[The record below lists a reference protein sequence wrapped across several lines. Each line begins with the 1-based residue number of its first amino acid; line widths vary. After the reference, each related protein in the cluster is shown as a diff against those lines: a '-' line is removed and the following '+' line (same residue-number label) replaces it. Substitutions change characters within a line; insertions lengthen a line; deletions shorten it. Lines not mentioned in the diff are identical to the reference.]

1 MNKKTTIII
10 AFLFAAIGIILTGL
24 FGEAAS
30 SSDYRM
36 ATYCEFNVE
45 TEEVK
50 IREDGKKYM
59 DMPQLV
65 VGDSYSIYL
74 NEYISYDEEATLDIS
89 EIDVKLATNHPEAV
103 TLRNVFILTF
113 DATSKALPA
122 DLSVKITISTNDGSN
137 LSDKL
142 YIVNN
147 PSDIPIAIDP
157 DF

>member
-1 MNKKTTIII
+1 MVRNIWICPTCSGR
-10 AFLFAAIGIILTGL
+10 FL
-24 FGEAAS
+24 
-30 SSDYRM
+30 
-36 ATYCEFNVE
+36 
-45 TEEVK
+45 
-50 IREDGKKYM
+50 
-59 DMPQLV
+59 P
-65 VGDSYSIYL
+65 IYL
-74 NEYISYDEEATLDIS
+74 NEYIRYDEEATLDIS

-142 YIVNN
+142 YIVND
-147 PSDIPIAIDP
+147 PSDIPIEIDP